1 VNYIRHL
8 TGFFER
14 AAKDHRLNPTHISL
28 YMSIFQ
34 LWNVN
39 RFKNPI
45 SLSRSELM
53 ELSKVSSKTTYHKC
67 MKELQQLGY
76 LRYDPSYHP
85 LRGSWVHLFD
95 FNGVKESDQSKNC
108 PGTGL
113 VLDKQW
119 TGDGQVVYQSASETD
134 DSKRFPSPLNMY
146 KHSKHSK
153 LSFRQPAKNLKNK
166 KREKNEIADEKNN
179 FSFELEKIP
188 PVHSSNS
195 NSAANTAAE
204 NFFTAPSEVS
214 FEKIPESK
222 TQVIQFFLESG
233 YDESHA
239 VKFFL
244 YNSATG
250 WKIAGKSP
258 IENWRAAALSW
269 MLNPQN
275 NNKNGKSI
283 KPETNA
289 DRLHTISDKN
299 YSEPL

>member
-1 VNYIRHL
+1 MNYIRHL

-108 PGTGL
+108 PGSGL

-119 TGDGQVVYQSASETD
+119 TGDGQAVYRSASETD
-134 DSKRFPSPLNMY
+134 DSTGSASPLNMY
-146 KHSKHSK
+146 KHNKHNK
-153 LSFRQPAKNLKNK
+153 LSFRQPAENLKNK
-166 KREKNEIADEKNN
+166 KREKNEIAHEKNN
-179 FSFELEKIP
+179 CSFEHDKNLP
-188 PVHSSNS
+188 ANS
-195 NSAANTAAE
+195 TNLNSAANTAAE
-204 NFFTAPSEVS
+204 NFFTAPSEAL

-258 IENWRAAALSW
+258 IENWRAAAHSW
-269 MLNPQN
+269 MLTAQN
-275 NNKNGKSI
+275 TSKNERSTGS
-283 KPETNA
+283 ETA
-289 DRLHTISDKN
+289 AFRHHPGSGKN